1 MPDEIVGWLFLLI
14 CAAVPAAL
22 TTYVVH
28 RFQRRQ
34 KRKPDRIGSLIA
46 TIPDFEPV
54 LRFDQTDKYA
64 SLAMDTDTGQFAVI
78 LANGS
83 YRVFHFSQLVAV
95 EIERDGTKLELTNR
109 GSPLMGAAVG
119 GALLGPVGLLL
130 GGLSGSKRH
139 EQTVKTIALKIFTSD
154 LHEPV
159 IRVTF
164 FSNLAG
170 CKPDTPE
177 VRVAVATLEQWY
189 GRFRTILAAQGE
201 PFQPQPSTD
210 EARASGRRRRL
221 LTGGS

>member
-14 CAAVPAAL
+14 CAAVPAGL

-34 KRKPDRIGSLIA
+34 KRGPDRMGSLIA

-54 LRFDQTDKYA
+54 LRFDQADKYA
-64 SLAMDTDTGQFAVI
+64 SLAMDLGTSQFAVI

-109 GSPLMGAAVG
+109 GSQLMGAAVG

-130 GGLSGSKRH
+130 GGLSGAKRH
-139 EQTVKTIALKIFTSD
+139 EQTVKTIALKIFTND

-164 FSNLAG
+164 FSDLSG
-170 CKPDTPE
+170 CKPDNPV
-177 VRVAVATLEQWY
+177 VRAAVATLEQWY
-189 GRFRTILAAQGE
+189 GRYRTILATKDE

-210 EARASGRRRRL
+210 EPRAPGRRRGL
-221 LTGGS
+221 LSSGA